1 MKSPA
6 KVLANRQAFRRGNV
20 ADENCPSREVLDHVT
35 SRWGALVMLTLL
47 EGTQRFSELVRGIG
61 GVSEKMLAQTLKLL
75 EADGLLVRT
84 VYPTIPPKVEYS
96 LTALGDEAATH
107 IKELTDWVE
116 DNVGAVMKCRAKA
129 SANAKR
135 SLGNGDRLLKA
146 MPSNAGNHLATR

>member
-1 MKSPA
+1 
-6 KVLANRQAFRRGNV
+6 
-20 ADENCPSREVLDHVT
+20 
-35 SRWGALVMLTLL
+35 MLTLL